1 MLRQFVCVGEGGV
14 LVSVVVCCCWL
25 LLGAIAFVG
34 CMWFVDLVASFGV

>member
-1 MLRQFVCVGEGGV
+1 M

-34 CMWFVDLVASFGV
+34 CMWFVALVASFGV